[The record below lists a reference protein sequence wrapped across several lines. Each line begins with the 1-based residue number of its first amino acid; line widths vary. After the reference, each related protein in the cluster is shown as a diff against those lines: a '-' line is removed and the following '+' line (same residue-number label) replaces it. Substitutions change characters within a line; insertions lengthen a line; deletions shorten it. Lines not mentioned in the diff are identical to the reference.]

1 MRVSLTTGTAVAVL
15 AFALQGCA
23 TTALP
28 GTASPLSPAETSGLT
43 PNTNPLAFA
52 GPSDLDSA
60 ILQARTQ
67 RLARDYTGAIH
78 TLGQLVLVAPD
89 DARVLGEYGKTLVAN
104 GESQDAVAF
113 LSRAVELQPGDWSLH
128 SALGVA
134 FDQIAD
140 YPNARRAYERAL
152 AVRPR
157 EPSVLSNAG
166 LSRMQ
171 AGDLAGAQL
180 LLSQAMQQGGD
191 ARIASNLALVERLMA
206 NRPAPAAAPPPA
218 PTPPAAAPE
227 AAPAATALTQPPAS
241 EVIEQS
247 EIAPPPALRNEETAE
262 TYQALAADPTVMMAP
277 IPPETPPQPR
287 PITPAAA
294 AAPQVAANTGDAGAL
309 RRLSPTD

>member
-1 MRVSLTTGTAVAVL
+1 MRVPLTTGTAIAVL

-23 TTALP
+23 TTE
-28 GTASPLSPAETSGLT
+28 PAGIAPSLTSAEASGLT
-43 PNTNPLAFA
+43 PDTDPYAFA
-52 GPSDLDSA
+52 GPSDLDGA

-67 RLARDYTGAIH
+67 RLTGDYNGAVH
-78 TLGQLVLVAPD
+78 TLGQLVLIAPD
-89 DARVLGEYGKTLVAN
+89 DARVLGEYGKTLVAK

-128 SALGVA
+128 SAQGVA

-152 AVRPR
+152 ALRPG

-171 AGDLAGAQL
+171 AGDLAGAQV

-191 ARIASNLALVERLMA
+191 ARVASNLALVERLLA
-206 NRPAPAAAPPPA
+206 NRPAPALPA
-218 PTPPAAAPE
+218 PAPE
-227 AAPAATALTQPPAS
+227 AAPADRALTQEPAS
-241 EVIEQS
+241 DIIEQA
-247 EIAPPPALRNEETAE
+247 EIAPPTPSNAQAGEA
-262 TYQALAADPTVMMAP
+262 YQALAADPTVMMAP
-277 IPPETPPQPR
+277 IPPETPPAPR
-287 PITPAAA
+287 PMAPVVED
-294 AAPQVAANTGDAGAL
+294 APQVAANTGDVGGL